1 MSKYYNEA
9 GFATLEEEVMS
20 TCSTNEFVYLTGDFS
35 AQTAILSDFISS
47 ARSLDK
53 YLDFDQQII
62 DFFDQ
67 EYTLHKHKLLLD
79 RISKD
84 KKTNNAGFKLVRY
97 AKKHKHFIINGRLVL
112 QKA

>member
-1 MSKYYNEA
+1 
-9 GFATLEEEVMS
+9 MS
-20 TCSTNEFVYLTGDFS
+20 TCSKNEFVHLTGDFS
-35 AQTAILSDFISS
+35 AQTTILSDFKSS

-62 DFFDQ
+62 NFFDQ
-67 EYTLHKHKLLLD
+67 KSTLHKRKSLLD

-97 AKKHKHFIINGRLVL
+97 AKNKKHFIINGRLVL